1 MSTTIKDEVAKI
13 WSPFEEFDFFSGDVF
28 ALETKNFHV
37 LKTELQINDSLG
49 PEFLYTERELRKMLS
64 DLKEASKDCEFPF
77 YLKGHPHEQ
86 YTNTYHRALAQLIVI
101 RKDTCFYVRSKI
113 TFRAFKPHF
122 FSKPFALPKK
132 KQNKGEDF
140 PQQFMVKSKKK

>member
-37 LKTELQINDSLG
+37 LKTDLKANESLG
-49 PEFLYTERELRKMLS
+49 SEFLYTERELRKMLS

-77 YLKGHPHEQ
+77 YLKGHPQEL
-86 YTNTYHRALAQLIVI
+86 YTYHPKALAQLIVI
-101 RKDTCFYVRSKI
+101 RKDTCFYVRSK
-113 TFRAFKPHF
+113 TTSRAFKPHF
-122 FSKPFALPKK
+122 FSQPFALPKK
-132 KQNKGEDF
+132 KQNKGENF
-140 PQQFMVKSKKK
+140 PQSIMVKSKKK